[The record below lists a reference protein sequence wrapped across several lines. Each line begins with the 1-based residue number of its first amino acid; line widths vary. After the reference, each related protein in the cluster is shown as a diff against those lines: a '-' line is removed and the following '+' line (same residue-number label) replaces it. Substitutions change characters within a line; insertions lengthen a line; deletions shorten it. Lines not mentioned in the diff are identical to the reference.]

1 MRIQT
6 WHLFMVQFHTTSIKE
21 TYIKQSEVSKNRR
34 FHRMKEE
41 NSIYRKTEYRHTGNH
56 NVIRKE
62 DAKVRKD
69 IMEDETKTQATHS
82 LSISHHKLL
91 V

>member
-1 MRIQT
+1 
-6 WHLFMVQFHTTSIKE
+6 
-21 TYIKQSEVSKNRR
+21 
-34 FHRMKEE
+34 MKEE

-69 IMEDETKTQATHS
+69 IMEDETKTQLNVSYKKKNIRVLLEFSEEQGNENAEEFYS
-82 LSISHHKLL
+82 RLKKYYMEKLKIIF
-91 V
+91 

>member
-1 MRIQT
+1 
-6 WHLFMVQFHTTSIKE
+6 
-21 TYIKQSEVSKNRR
+21 
-34 FHRMKEE
+34 MKEE

-69 IMEDETKTQATHS
+69 IMEDETKTQFNVSYKKKNIRVLLEFTEEQGNENAEEFYS
-82 LSISHHKLL
+82 RLKKYYMEKLKIIL
-91 V
+91 

>member
-1 MRIQT
+1 
-6 WHLFMVQFHTTSIKE
+6 
-21 TYIKQSEVSKNRR
+21 
-34 FHRMKEE
+34 MKEE

-69 IMEDETKTQATHS
+69 IMEDETKTQLNVSYKKKNIRVLLEFSEEQGNENAEEFYS
-82 LSISHHKLL
+82 RLKKYYMEKLKIIL
-91 V
+91 

>member
-1 MRIQT
+1 
-6 WHLFMVQFHTTSIKE
+6 
-21 TYIKQSEVSKNRR
+21 
-34 FHRMKEE
+34 MKEE

-69 IMEDETKTQATHS
+69 IMEDETKTQLNVSYKKKNIRVLLEFTEEQGNENAEEFYS
-82 LSISHHKLL
+82 RLKKYYMEKLKIIL
-91 V
+91 

>member
-1 MRIQT
+1 
-6 WHLFMVQFHTTSIKE
+6 
-21 TYIKQSEVSKNRR
+21 
-34 FHRMKEE
+34 MKEE

-69 IMEDETKTQATHS
+69 IMEDETKTQLNVSYKKKNIRVVLEFSEEQGIENAEEFYS
-82 LSISHHKLL
+82 RLKKYYMEKLKIIL
-91 V
+91 

>member
-1 MRIQT
+1 
-6 WHLFMVQFHTTSIKE
+6 
-21 TYIKQSEVSKNRR
+21 
-34 FHRMKEE
+34 MKEE

-69 IMEDETKTQATHS
+69 IMEDETKTQLNVSYKKKNIRVLLEFSEEQGIENAEEFYS
-82 LSISHHKLL
+82 RLKKYYMEKLKIIL
-91 V
+91 

>member
-1 MRIQT
+1 
-6 WHLFMVQFHTTSIKE
+6 
-21 TYIKQSEVSKNRR
+21 
-34 FHRMKEE
+34 MKEE

-69 IMEDETKTQATHS
+69 IMEDETKTQFNVS
-82 LSISHHKLL
+82 YKKKNIRVLL
-91 V
+91 EFTEEQGNENAEEFYSRLKKYYMEKMKIIL

>member
-1 MRIQT
+1 
-6 WHLFMVQFHTTSIKE
+6 
-21 TYIKQSEVSKNRR
+21 
-34 FHRMKEE
+34 MKEE

-69 IMEDETKTQATHS
+69 IMEDETKTQLNVSYKKKNIRVLLEFSEEQGIENAEEFYS
-82 LSISHHKLL
+82 RLKKYYMEKLKIL
-91 V
+91 L

>member
-1 MRIQT
+1 
-6 WHLFMVQFHTTSIKE
+6 
-21 TYIKQSEVSKNRR
+21 
-34 FHRMKEE
+34 MKEE

-69 IMEDETKTQATHS
+69 IMEDETKTQLNVSYKKKNIRVLLEFSEEQGIENTEEFYS
-82 LSISHHKLL
+82 RLKKYYMEKLKIIL
-91 V
+91 

>member
-1 MRIQT
+1 
-6 WHLFMVQFHTTSIKE
+6 
-21 TYIKQSEVSKNRR
+21 
-34 FHRMKEE
+34 MKEE

-69 IMEDETKTQATHS
+69 IMEDETKTQFNVSYKKKNIRVLLEFSEEQGNENAEEFYS
-82 LSISHHKLL
+82 RLKKYYMEKLKIIL
-91 V
+91 

>member
-1 MRIQT
+1 
-6 WHLFMVQFHTTSIKE
+6 
-21 TYIKQSEVSKNRR
+21 
-34 FHRMKEE
+34 MKEE

-69 IMEDETKTQATHS
+69 IMEDETKTQLNVS
-82 LSISHHKLL
+82 YKKKNIRVLL
-91 V
+91 EFSEEQGNEKSFTAALKNIIWKS

>member
-1 MRIQT
+1 
-6 WHLFMVQFHTTSIKE
+6 
-21 TYIKQSEVSKNRR
+21 
-34 FHRMKEE
+34 MKEE

-69 IMEDETKTQATHS
+69 IMEDETKTQLNVSYKKKNIRVLLEFSEEQGDENAEEFYS
-82 LSISHHKLL
+82 RLKKYYMEKLKIIL
-91 V
+91 